1 MKIKRLL
8 SAVTAFA
15 LIFGMSV
22 QAKISTGSDFKNQ
35 TPSELHVEGK
45 YIYNAEG
52 EKVRLTGANIPDL
65 QWATGGDNDLD
76 RRIGILLDQ
85 WNANCVRLCVHSKFW
100 FGQEWYQNSNYS
112 DYRRKVDDIIKQVT
126 SRGKYVI
133 LNLHEFY
140 AITDQN
146 KRFWEDAAQVY
157 KNNPGVIFGLLN
169 EPHDIT
175 WDEWRNGGKLKTSD
189 AYGEKTIDIYGHQQ
203 ILEMLRKQ
211 GARNIVIA
219 GGLDW
224 AYYLNGIA
232 DGYDGLEHGY
242 RLEEPQGMGGNGII
256 YDTHIYPMKPE
267 YNPLEKALDCVVDD
281 VPILVGEYGHW
292 GERLFD
298 WYDNYIC
305 EYPHVWMNEIQDY
318 IERNELNYTCWSF
331 HIGASPA
338 MFTDYETFYPTK
350 YSGRYM
356 KYALLNT
363 PETRPDEKYRRYSD
377 PSPLSTWE
385 KTIDFDTNT
394 ADFMVYGDE
403 VRCETDAYGKPDENG
418 NPTKGLLV
426 AFDRKNSGD
435 WSSAATAELS
445 GDFSG
450 ASWLAFNVK
459 GDGDMRKIGIGIELS
474 DGRQFTTYM
483 PLDLHKNWKNYY
495 LPLDVFKGD
504 YGLLDTDMIKSVMFT
519 SLEEGK
525 GSFTV
530 DNITVGGLPYE
541 EKAEFTVS
549 DKTEKEQMTWKAWE
563 DDENSYEDSFTYVY
577 DNAQSHSGG
586 TAVKFY
592 YNCPKNSYG
601 GQARATIPS
610 SWNINDATYF
620 TFWAKG
626 DGTNQKFMLR
636 FEEEKGTNKNEQRS
650 NFKKR
655 ELERFCISF
664 DVNSTEWKQY
674 KFRISDLGMS
684 DILHMQRLR
693 FISLFN
699 LTLESSGSVVI
710 SDFAFTNK
718 GEELK
723 ADYTSHEKPHKSE
736 NITALETKYPE
747 NVIMQIPKEFEIEAG
762 TEEHIS
768 IHLMNKTDRH
778 VSGEMSISG
787 LPVDGTANAKYDC
800 YGGYVSYP
808 HYPWRNYSLTNFA
821 VNIPKDKKGI
831 YYITVKDES
840 QNGIEPMTYKLT
852 VK

>member
-1 MKIKRLL
+1 MKKLFAFLL
-8 SAVTAFA
+8 SLSLVLGLGASAAV
-15 LIFGMSV
+15 S
-22 QAKISTGSDFKNQ
+22 SGSDFKNQ
-35 TPSELHVEGK
+35 TPSELHVEGR
-45 YIYNAEG
+45 YIVNAEG
-52 EKVRLTGANIPDL
+52 ERVRLMGANIPDL
-65 QWATGGDNDLD
+65 QWATGGDNDLN
-76 RRIGILLDQ
+76 RRLGILLDQ

-100 FGQEWYQNSNYS
+100 FGQEWYQNGNYS
-112 DYRRKVDDIIKQVT
+112 DYRRKVDDIIQQVT

-146 KRFWEDAAQVY
+146 KRFWEDAVQIY

-169 EPHDIT
+169 EPHDIS
-175 WDEWRNGGKLKTSD
+175 WDQWKNGGTLQTSD
-189 AYGEKTIDIYGHQQ
+189 AYGEKTIKIWGHQQ
-203 ILEMLRKQ
+203 ILDMIRSF

-224 AYYLNGIA
+224 AYYLNGIE

-242 RLEEPQGMGGNGII
+242 RLEEPKGMEGNGII

-267 YNPLEKALDCVVDD
+267 YNPVEKALDCVVDD

-305 EYPHVWMNEIQDY
+305 EYPHVWMNEIHDY

-331 HIGASPA
+331 HIGANPA
-338 MFTDYETFYPTK
+338 MFIDYETFYPTK
-350 YSGRYM
+350 YSGQYM
-356 KYALLNT
+356 KYRLLHN
-363 PETRPDEKYRRYSD
+363 PETRPEERYRSYED

-385 KTIDFDTNT
+385 RTVDFDDTA
-394 ADFMVYGDE
+394 ADFKVYGDE
-403 VRCETDAYGKPDENG
+403 VRCESGNYGKDESG
-418 NPTKGLLV
+418 GLLV
-426 AFDRKNSGD
+426 AFDRSAHDEEGD
-435 WSSAATAELS
+435 FWDSAASAKL
-445 GDFSG
+445 DWDLSG
-450 ASWLAFNVK
+450 ASWLAFDVK
-459 GDGDMRKIGIGIELS
+459 GDGDMRKIGIGIELK

-483 PLDLHKNWKNYY
+483 PLDLHTNWKNYY
-495 LPLDVFKGD
+495 LPLDVFKGNT
-504 YGLLDTDMIKSVMFT
+504 GLLDTDMIESVMFT
-519 SLEEGK
+519 SLEEGR
-525 GSFTV
+525 GSFSV
-530 DNITVGGLPYE
+530 DNITIGGLPYE
-541 EKAEFTVS
+541 EKEVFTVS
-549 DKTEKEQMTWKAWE
+549 DKTQKDKMTWNAWE
-563 DDENSYEDSFTYVY
+563 DDENSVGDSFTYVSQ
-577 DNAQSHSGG
+577 NVPSHSGG
-586 TAVKFY
+586 SAVKFY
-592 YNCPKNSYG
+592 YNCPQNSYG
-601 GQARATIPS
+601 GQARATIPA
-610 SWNINDATYF
+610 SWDINDATYF

-626 DGTNQKFMLR
+626 DGSKQKFMLR

-655 ELERFCISF
+655 ELERFTIAF

-710 SDFAFTNK
+710 SDFAFTNE

-723 ADYTSHEKPHKSE
+723 ADYTSHKEPKESPQIS
-736 NITALETKYPE
+736 TVQTKYPD
-747 NVIMQIPKEFEIEAG
+747 NVILQIPKEFEIEAG
-762 TEEHIS
+762 KEEHIS

-778 VSGEMSISG
+778 VEGEMSISG
-787 LPVDGTANAKYDC
+787 LPTDDVKNAKYDC

-808 HYPWRNYSLTNFA
+808 HYPWRSYSLTNFA
-821 VNIPKDKKGI
+821 LNIPKDKKGV
-831 YYITVKDES
+831 YYVTVKDES
-840 QNGIEPMTYKLT
+840 GNGIEPMTYKLT

>member
-403 VRCETDAYGKPDENG
+403 VRCETGAYGKPDENG

-435 WSSAATAELS
+435 WSSAA
-445 GDFSG
+445 
-450 ASWLAFNVK
+450 
-459 GDGDMRKIGIGIELS
+459 M
-474 DGRQFTTYM
+474 
-483 PLDLHKNWKNYY
+483 
-495 LPLDVFKGD
+495 
-504 YGLLDTDMIKSVMFT
+504 
-519 SLEEGK
+519 
-525 GSFTV
+525 
-530 DNITVGGLPYE
+530 
-541 EKAEFTVS
+541 KA
-549 DKTEKEQMTWKAWE
+549 
-563 DDENSYEDSFTYVY
+563 
-577 DNAQSHSGG
+577 
-586 TAVKFY
+586 
-592 YNCPKNSYG
+592 
-601 GQARATIPS
+601 R
-610 SWNINDATYF
+610 
-620 TFWAKG
+620 
-626 DGTNQKFMLR
+626 
-636 FEEEKGTNKNEQRS
+636 
-650 NFKKR
+650 
-655 ELERFCISF
+655 
-664 DVNSTEWKQY
+664 
-674 KFRISDLGMS
+674 
-684 DILHMQRLR
+684 
-693 FISLFN
+693 
-699 LTLESSGSVVI
+699 
-710 SDFAFTNK
+710 
-718 GEELK
+718 
-723 ADYTSHEKPHKSE
+723 
-736 NITALETKYPE
+736 
-747 NVIMQIPKEFEIEAG
+747 
-762 TEEHIS
+762 
-768 IHLMNKTDRH
+768 
-778 VSGEMSISG
+778 
-787 LPVDGTANAKYDC
+787 
-800 YGGYVSYP
+800 
-808 HYPWRNYSLTNFA
+808 
-821 VNIPKDKKGI
+821 
-831 YYITVKDES
+831 
-840 QNGIEPMTYKLT
+840 
-852 VK
+852 